1 MKSITWMTDI
11 VLLIF
16 WTDIF
21 FCGVQYIA
29 PEDVKDGGT
38 QLVYVSEDLFMVM
51 ASMSKNW
58 QLRELQNEQDKEFQN
73 ILLKTYS
80 ME

>member
-1 MKSITWMTDI
+1 M
-11 VLLIF
+11 
-16 WTDIF
+16 
-21 FCGVQYIA
+21 
-29 PEDVKDGGT
+29 KDGGT